1 MAVAELP
8 QDTWFWGSGV
18 ARLWAKVPQGE
29 CSRLCSADPRMRE
42 RLAAEPD
49 CSPAAMCLLVG
60 DDEPVRLA
68 LAGNANLTERAHD
81 ALMVAEATREAV
93 TWPTSVQSALLLTFP
108 GGFDGNTWVTS
119 WNVRYPASMGFSLLR
134 TRHCHPEVL
143 RLLWRMDL
151 LQPAV
156 AVQRRLPP
164 DLVLGAL
171 THRAAHVRSSALVR
185 VRRWSEARQKREASN
200 VLAALA
206 PLRAAARK
214 GAFVLLPTVMV
225 AAAAEDPDPRLR
237 FAAAGEVEDV
247 ALLRQLSSDSSAI
260 VRRAAAR
267 RIVQLI

>member
-1 MAVAELP
+1 M
-8 QDTWFWGSGV
+8 

-29 CSRLCSADPRMRE
+29 RSRLCSADPRMRE

-93 TWPTSVQSALLLTFP
+93 TWPTPVQSAVLVTFP
-108 GGFDGNTWVTS
+108 WGIDGNTWVTI
-119 WNVRYPASMGFSLLR
+119 WNVRHPASMGFSLLCA
-134 TRHCHPEVL
+134 RHCQPELL
-143 RLLWRMDL
+143 RLLWRIDP
-151 LQPAV
+151 LQPVV
-156 AVQRRLPP
+156 AQQRRLPP
-164 DLVLGAL
+164 DLVPRVLE
-171 THRAAHVRSSALVR
+171 HRAAFVRSSALVQ
-185 VRRWSEARQKREASN
+185 VRRWNDARQKREASN

-206 PLRAAARK
+206 RLRAAARRE
-214 GAFVLLPTVMV
+214 AFGMLPTVMV
-225 AAAAEDPDPRLR
+225 AAAAVDPDPRLR